1 MLFLHSKTTDPY
13 FNIATEEYL
22 LKNFEEDFFF
32 LYVNEPSIIIG
43 KHQNTIAEINV
54 PYAIE
59 NNLKVV
65 RRLSGGGTVFHDLGN
80 LNYCFIQKGKEGFLV
95 DFKKYSQPVI
105 NALQKLGVN
114 AYLRGKSDLV
124 IDDLKFSGNAEHVYR
139 KKILH
144 HGTMLFESELMNLN
158 EAIKVNWDKFA
169 DKAVR
174 SNRSKVTN
182 IKDYLTQDINLDDFA
197 SKVENEALALSQDI
211 EEYFLSDSDKAA
223 INKLIAE
230 KYNTW
235 EWNYAYSPKYEFSNE
250 ITLYAG
256 KIEVKLSI
264 EKGLIKTID
273 HKVDGTIDKVT
284 LSQLMNKLIGF
295 KHDYSSIKNQI
306 ENYIHEN
313 PDLNIESNE
322 LIKLFF

>member
-273 HKVDGTIDKVT
+273 HKVDGTFDKVL
-284 LSQLMNKLIGF
+284 LSQLINKLIGF